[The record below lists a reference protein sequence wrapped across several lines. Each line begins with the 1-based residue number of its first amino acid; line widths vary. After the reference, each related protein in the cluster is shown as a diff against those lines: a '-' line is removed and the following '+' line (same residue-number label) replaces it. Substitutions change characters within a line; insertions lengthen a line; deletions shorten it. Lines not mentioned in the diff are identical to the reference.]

1 MENIE
6 RLTQRHNVRLFDDT
20 YVPNREEIFDIFSLL
35 DYIPNQK
42 FDTFLDHIN
51 LVLEPEHYDFKYWLC
66 KNIFYNVV
74 DQQHI
79 DANITTD
86 PIGSEQYMV
95 QVISAPYIVLTLD
108 IGVNINDPSPRI
120 PDRTNRNMGIE
131 IGFLMD
137 KYLSLGL
144 DLANVGCTRGW
155 YTNTQEK
162 QKRLINYLQSLF
174 DFADILTNYSTK
186 NIYVSHAL
194 CIGKGIPNLDITD
207 ITAEST
213 CTRYYKELPYFACNK
228 SKKPS
233 NLIFKK

>member
-20 YVPNREEIFDIFSLL
+20 YIPNREEIFDIFSLL

-51 LVLEPEHYDFKYWLC
+51 LVLEPEHYDFKHWLC
-66 KNIFYNVV
+66 TNIFYNEV
-74 DQQHI
+74 QQQEI
-79 DANITTD
+79 DANITNDKLGTK
-86 PIGSEQYMV
+86 QYMV
-95 QVISAPYIVLTLD
+95 QVISAPYVILTLD
-108 IGVNINDPSPRI
+108 IGVNVNDPLPRD
-120 PDRTNRNMGIE
+120 PDRTNRNIGIE

-144 DLANVGCTRGW
+144 DLANVGCTVGW
-155 YTNTQEK
+155 NTNTKEK
-162 QKRLINYLQSLF
+162 QQQLVNYLYSLF
-174 DFADILTNYSTK
+174 NCDDMLTYYSAETI
-186 NIYVSHAL
+186 NVSHAL
-194 CIGKGIPNLDITD
+194 CIGKGMPNLDV
-207 ITAEST
+207 TAEST

-233 NLIFKK
+233 NLIYKK

>member
-20 YVPNREEIFDIFSLL
+20 YIPNREEIFDIFSLL

-51 LVLEPEHYDFKYWLC
+51 LVLEPEHYDFKHWLC
-66 KNIFYNVV
+66 TNIFYNVV

-79 DANITTD
+79 DASITRD
-86 PIGSEQYMV
+86 QLGSKQYMV
-95 QVISAPYIVLTLD
+95 QVISAPYVILTLD
-108 IGVNINDPSPRI
+108 IRANINNPI
-120 PDRTNRNMGIE
+120 LLDRTNRNIGIE

-144 DLANVGCTRGW
+144 NLANVGCTVGVN
-155 YTNTQEK
+155 TNTEEK
-162 QKRLINYLQSLF
+162 QKQLINYLQSLF
-174 DFADILTNYSTK
+174 DLTDILTDYSTE
-186 NIYVSHAL
+186 NIYVNHAL
-194 CIGKGIPNLDITD
+194 CIGKGIPNIDNTD

-213 CTRYYKELPYFACNK
+213 CIRYYKELPYFACNK

-233 NLIFKK
+233 NLIYKK